1 MPLSLP
7 AAMEPLEGVATEV
20 RQGQEHTVLSYGQV
34 RIHLFGSLQLDAGE
48 LGSSLSRAADLSA
61 ALRALA
67 DVYYRAGYPAAQLR
81 YAQDGDDLYVRVTLG
96 EVLRVDLP
104 EPLGKYFADL
114 PAGPLTDDEFEPRR
128 TLASAHADRAGL
140 DVEPI
145 FLAQP
150 AGGYALDMKHK
161 GGSPDR
167 TAVQAGI
174 NNQGGRFVGRYFFD
188 AKARHGFRSGDEVT
202 LGWRTALTG
211 LDNGPRSHGYD
222 EFGAGWNRVTPRGV
236 FGLSA
241 RLSKYQFGLSA
252 GGTQI
257 PAQTDTRQI
266 ELGWL
271 YPVAASFDRRWTINA
286 ALDYSVLERS
296 AEGTASMP
304 LAGGLV
310 LPNGIGA
317 ASGPDVVLL
326 DQELAAIRIGA
337 AINRSWRTGL
347 GPLEVDTGVQLRHG
361 LGEDRGDDPQTRA
374 DLGYWLARPHL
385 DATLAPGDSW
395 KLQAEARA
403 QLTGDTV
410 PEESQWV
417 LGGAESL
424 RAWLPG
430 VAVGDSGG
438 LVRVQAKYLAIESWP
453 GSRIV
458 PGVFVEYGYAHLE
471 GPQPDSNADGTVT
484 LADVGLQIGF
494 EIGSWL
500 EATASQ
506 ARVFEQDG
514 LPASVLDAAEAD
526 LMFRLTAEFF

>member
-7 AAMEPLEGVATEV
+7 AAMEPLEGVAAEV
-20 RQGQEHTVLSYGQV
+20 RQGEERAVLRYGPV
-34 RIHLFGSLQLDAGE
+34 RIHLFGSPQPDADE
-48 LGSSLSRAADLSA
+48 LGRSIAGAADLSA

-67 DVYYRAGYPAAQLR
+67 SAYYRAGYPAAQLW
-81 YAQDGDDLYVRVTLG
+81 YAQDGDDLYVRVTPG

-104 EPLGKYFADL
+104 EPLGNYFADL

-128 TLASAHADRAGL
+128 ALASRHADRAGL
-140 DVEPI
+140 DVQPI
-145 FLAQP
+145 FVALP
-150 AGGYALDMKHK
+150 AGGYALDMKRN
-161 GGSPDR
+161 GGRPDR

-188 AKARHGFRSGDEVT
+188 ARARQAFRSGDEIT

-211 LDNGPRSHGYD
+211 IDNGPHSNGYD

-271 YPVAASFDRRWTINA
+271 YPVAADFRRRWTLNA
-286 ALDYSVLERS
+286 ALDYSFLERS
-296 AEGTASMP
+296 AEGTAATP

-310 LPNGIGA
+310 LPGGIGG
-317 ASGPDVVLL
+317 ASGPDGVLL

-347 GPLEVDTGVQLRHG
+347 GTLEVDTGAQLRHG

-374 DLGYWLARPHL
+374 DLGYWLVRPHL
-385 DATLAPGDSW
+385 DATLAPGDGW

-403 QLTGDTV
+403 QLSGDTL

-417 LGGAESL
+417 LGGVESL

-438 LVRVQAKYLAIESWP
+438 LVRIEAKYLELESWP
-453 GSRIV
+453 GTRIV
-458 PGVFVEYGYAHLE
+458 PGVFVEYGTARLVD
-471 GPQPDSNADGTVT
+471 PQPDSNADGTVM
-484 LADVGLQIGF
+484 LADVGLQIEF

-500 EATASQ
+500 EATVSE
-506 ARVFEQDG
+506 ARVLERDG

-526 LMFRLTAEFF
+526 LMFRLTVEFF